1 MKTIYIPKGETV
13 CYDQL
18 ATERIVVRGCL
29 KVLGDIHAR
38 NISGGGVICAG
49 GVFAD
54 DIRLDDLEAA
64 SVTCKRLLAKR
75 VHTPRLIASESA
87 AVSCYLTAAYVEAG
101 KLTVAASEVGELKV
115 EEAVNLPVKKRNL
128 FTLLLASAL
137 RSLWLSLTAPAF
149 TPEAVDAAFVPVI
162 NFPQEAEENA
172 GRPRAA

>member
-38 NISGGGVICAG
+38 NISGGAG

-54 DIRLDDLEAA
+54 DIRVDDLEAA
-64 SVTCKRLLAKR
+64 FVTCKRLLAKR
-75 VHTPRLIASESA
+75 VHTSRLIASESA
-87 AVSCYLTAAYVEAG
+87 AVSCYLAAAYVEAG

-149 TPEAVDAAFVPVI
+149 SREAVDASFVPAI